1 MLNERQTFL
10 ANYSKGN
17 AFCRFFSILKVEN
30 EKNDVQCTML
40 KTISLSEKFTFI
52 NKTIFKTVAQLSQYS
67 LTHYVIKQSEY
78 GFLGL
83 WEELRGF

>member
-1 MLNERQTFL
+1 
-10 ANYSKGN
+10 
-17 AFCRFFSILKVEN
+17 
-30 EKNDVQCTML
+30 ML

-52 NKTIFKTVAQLSQYS
+52 NKTAFKTVAQLSQYS

-83 WEELRGF
+83 WESSKETSKELRGF